1 MAAKKRPKGMFKLPK
16 SKCVKTVHPK
26 RSFAKNFGFRYVQRK
41 VEGSIVMIGCP
52 KGKAK
57 SAPYMKKK
65 VKGKTMARRRMICTV
80 GTKAFEVIKA
90 RKPGA
95 KCPSGYKRRD

>member
-1 MAAKKRPKGMFKLPK
+1 MGEFKLPK
-16 SKCVKTVHPK
+16 SKCVMQAAPK
-26 RSFAKNFGFRYVQRK
+26 RSFAKNFGFRYIKRGK
-41 VEGSIVMIGCP
+41 TIVMIGCP
-52 KGKAK
+52 KGKAT

-80 GTKAFEVIKA
+80 GTKEFEVIKA